1 MLLVPRVK
9 PPAAVGLDTSVP
21 TAGSMYSFRNWSE
34 GLPASVSAPTS
45 MFGQRYNYYLRVV
58 P

>member
-1 MLLVPRVK
+1 M
-9 PPAAVGLDTSVP
+9 AMYDSDASVGLDTSVAN
-21 TAGSMYSFRNWSE
+21 AGSMYSFRDWSE

-45 MFGQRYNYYLRVV
+45 QFGQRYNYYLRAL